1 MTFQFRNVYWLWLT
15 VLTLLLD
22 QVSKQLVAK
31 NMQLF
36 DEIPLLPYLNLKR
49 MHNTG
54 AAFSMFSD
62 SSPLVFVAIGV
73 VVSVGILIWLRR
85 NPRGQTLVAVALS
98 LIMGGALGNVIDR
111 VTRGYVVDFIDF
123 YIGGWHFA
131 AFNIA
136 DTAISVGAGFM
147 VLDMLLEMFR
157 KKPQAQ
163 PPAANG

>member
-62 SSPLVFVAIGV
+62 SSPLVFVVIGV

-85 NPRGQTLVAVALS
+85 NPRGQSLVAVALS

-123 YIGGWHFA
+123 YVGGWHFA

-157 KKPQAQ
+157 KKPESQ
-163 PPAANG
+163 PPAASS

>member
-36 DEIPLLPYLNLKR
+36 DEIPLLPHLNLKR

-54 AAFSMFSD
+54 AAFSMFSEA
-62 SSPLVFVAIGV
+62 SPLVFVAIGV

-85 NPRGQTLVAVALS
+85 NPRGQTLVAVAP
-98 LIMGGALGNVIDR
+98 R
-111 VTRGYVVDFIDF
+111 
-123 YIGGWHFA
+123 
-131 AFNIA
+131 
-136 DTAISVGAGFM
+136 
-147 VLDMLLEMFR
+147 
-157 KKPQAQ
+157 P
-163 PPAANG
+163 

>member
-1 MTFQFRNVYWLWLT
+1 MAFQFRNVYWLWLT

>member
-1 MTFQFRNVYWLWLT
+1 VTFQFRNVYWLWLT

>member
-1 MTFQFRNVYWLWLT
+1 VTFQFRNVYWLWLT

-36 DEIPLLPYLNLKR
+36 DEIPLLPHLNLKR

-54 AAFSMFSD
+54 AAFSMFSEA
-62 SSPLVFVAIGV
+62 SPLVFVAIGV

-85 NPRGQTLVAVALS
+85 NPRGQTLVAVALA

-123 YIGGWHFA
+123 YVGGWHFA